1 MVWLT
6 KAKAAMSGQ
15 AAVAREEKQE
25 QLVLEKLAEV
35 QVKSSE
41 AEERISSLESS
52 LQDEKLQVQA
62 KSLECSELLSQLE
75 LVLEKSTKLS
85 DVVKAEL
92 ARYDALYKK
101 LHVEKKAR
109 QRGQSQKDVLQEQ
122 MSILLSARKS
132 GDEKNTAKHVNSL
145 LHW

>member
-15 AAVAREEKQE
+15 AAVAREEKQK

-35 QVKSSE
+35 QMKSSE

-62 KSLECSELLSQLE
+62 KSLECSEILSQLE
-75 LVLEKSTKLS
+75 LVLMSM
-85 DVVKAEL
+85 A
-92 ARYDALYKK
+92 ALYTMEP
-101 LHVEKKAR
+101 LNWH
-109 QRGQSQKDVLQEQ
+109 
-122 MSILLSARKS
+122 
-132 GDEKNTAKHVNSL
+132 N
-145 LHW
+145 